1 MPPYTPEQLQKQRE
15 RRERIKEQNGGKL
28 YDEKQKL
35 YTRRY
40 AQKKAYA
47 KKISELERLM
57 KEYADEHALEIDHL
71 EQTSLIQQVLD
82 TQEYAPKKGRPKKIT
97 LPPELFPQAE
107 PVAPVEQA
115 EKKRRRGRPRK
126 VLNSVIDD
134 YEEKQQLEIQ
144 HIANNMTIETQTLD
158 EVAAVVV

>member
-107 PVAPVEQA
+107 PVAPVEQG
-115 EKKRRRGRPRK
+115 EKKKKGPGRPK
-126 VLNSVIDD
+126 GSTKAKKLL
-134 YEEKQQLEIQ
+134 EEIQ
-144 HIANNMTIETQTLD
+144 HIADNMTIETSMETQTLD

>member
-115 EKKRRRGRPRK
+115 EKRKKGRPK
-126 VLNSVIDD
+126 GSTKAKKLL
-134 YEEKQQLEIQ
+134 EEIQ
-144 HIANNMTIETQTLD
+144 HIADNMTIETSMETQTLD

>member
-107 PVAPVEQA
+107 PVAPVEQG
-115 EKKRRRGRPRK
+115 EKKKKRGRPRK